1 MKRSYDPVPKAGPR
15 PPAKRRPLPRASH
28 KRLSERE
35 QRAEVR
41 RLTIERAGH
50 RCQGPAYGLPGECAS
65 PDLLRPELEVH
76 ETTARGT
83 HPGSHLDP
91 SCTVA
96 LCQSHH
102 SMVTSPVGEMRK
114 LCESVGLIKRATR

>member
-1 MKRSYDPVPKAGPR
+1 
-15 PPAKRRPLPRASH
+15 
-28 KRLSERE
+28 
-35 QRAEVR
+35 
-41 RLTIERAGH
+41 
-50 RCQGPAYGLPGECAS
+50 
-65 PDLLRPELEVH
+65 VH